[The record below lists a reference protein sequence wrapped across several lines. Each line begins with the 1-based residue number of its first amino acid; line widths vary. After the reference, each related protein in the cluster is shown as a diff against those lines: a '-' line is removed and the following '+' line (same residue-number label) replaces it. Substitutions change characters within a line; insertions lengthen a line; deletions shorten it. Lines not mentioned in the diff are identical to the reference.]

1 MKNFV
6 KYLSAFCFVALP
18 LCSFGQ
24 QDRTETPGT
33 AAVYDEDFRIVNQ
46 YCNRPYAELYPNPL
60 VGNTLKIKTS
70 GIIKSVEIK
79 NIIGQC
85 IVAQVN
91 KYSISDD
98 MVLTFDKKEP
108 GIYSAK
114 ITFEDNNV
122 VIKKL
127 IIR

>member
-1 MKNFV
+1 MKKLV
-6 KYLSAFCFVALP
+6 KYLSALWVAVLP
-18 LCSFGQ
+18 LYSFGQ
-24 QDRTETPGT
+24 DRDDTPGT

-60 VGNTLKIKTS
+60 VGNTLKIKSS

-85 IVAQVN
+85 ILAEVN
-91 KYSISDD
+91 KYSVSDD
-98 MVLTFDKKEP
+98 LVLKIEKKEP

>member
-1 MKNFV
+1 MKRII
-6 KYLSAFCFVALP
+6 KYLSAFCAAVLP

-24 QDRTETPGT
+24 DRDDIPGT

-60 VGNTLKIKTS
+60 VGNTLKIKSS

-85 IVAQVN
+85 ILAEVN
-91 KYSISDD
+91 KYSVSDD
-98 MVLTFDKKEP
+98 IVLKIEKKEP

-114 ITFEDNNV
+114 ITFEDNIV

>member
-1 MKNFV
+1 MKKIV
-6 KYLSAFCFVALP
+6 KYLSVFLVTVLP
-18 LCSFGQ
+18 LCASAQVKNDESGSQ
-24 QDRTETPGT
+24 E
-33 AAVYDEDFRIVNQ
+33 AVWDNDFRIVNQ

-60 VGNTLKIKTS
+60 TGNTLKIKTS

-85 IVAQVN
+85 VLAQIN
-91 KYSISDD
+91 KYSVSDD
-98 MVLTFDKKEP
+98 MVLTLEKKEP

>member
-1 MKNFV
+1 
-6 KYLSAFCFVALP
+6 
-18 LCSFGQ
+18 
-24 QDRTETPGT
+24 
-33 AAVYDEDFRIVNQ
+33 
-46 YCNRPYAELYPNPL
+46 
-60 VGNTLKIKTS
+60 VGNTLKIKSS

-85 IVAQVN
+85 ILAEVN
-91 KYSISDD
+91 KYSVSDD
-98 MVLTFDKKEP
+98 LVLKIEKKEP

-114 ITFEDNNV
+114 ITFEDNIV